1 MKNLTIIIPV
11 RNMAGKLKPLE
22 ESIAAALSAG
32 FRVIVIHDKADDLTE
47 IELRGFFANQD
58 QSKMDLLTS
67 VYNSPG
73 GARNAGVSRVKT
85 DWVTFWDS
93 DDRPVVENLI
103 QLYEIVEQS
112 SADVGIGGYT
122 DTNSL
127 PQSSSRRYL
136 HESQE
141 LNSIALAPGIWR
153 MIFRTKLVADSPFQ
167 SLLLAEDQIL
177 LSDIQITKRKIVFL
191 SAVVYN
197 YLSGNPESLT
207 GQSRKT
213 GDLVDSI
220 SHTLLNIKNQ
230 TSNTQREFDWIMLAK
245 QALTLLKYGSM
256 QNRIFAVR
264 RLLQF
269 LFIAPNRARQT
280 ILHHFLSRGE
290 LDG

>member
-1 MKNLTIIIPV
+1 MS
-11 RNMAGKLKPLE
+11 GKLKPLE
-22 ESIAAALSAG
+22 ESISTALSVG
-32 FRVIVIHDKADDLTE
+32 YKVIVVHDKADDLTE
-47 IELRGFFANQD
+47 IELRSFFADQD
-58 QSKMDLLTS
+58 KTKMDLLTG

-73 GARNAGVSRVKT
+73 SARNAGVFRVKT

-122 DTNSL
+122 DTNL
-127 PQSSSRRYL
+127 LDQSSSRLYRN
-136 HESQE
+136 ESQE

-153 MIFRTKLVADSPFQ
+153 MIFRTQLVVDSPFQ

-177 LSDIQITKRKIVFL
+177 LSDIQIAKRKIVFL
-191 SAVVYN
+191 STVVYN

-213 GDLVDSI
+213 QDLVDSI
-220 SHTLLNIKNQ
+220 SHIRLNMKNQ
-230 TSNTQREFDWIMLAK
+230 TSAAQREFDSIMLAK
-245 QALTLLKYGSM
+245 QVLTLLKYGSI
-256 QNRIFAVR
+256 QNRIFAAR
-264 RLLQF
+264 QLLQF
-269 LFIAPNRARQT
+269 LFFAPKRARQT
-280 ILHHFLSRGE
+280 ILRHILSKGQ

>member
-1 MKNLTIIIPV
+1 
-11 RNMAGKLKPLE
+11 MAGKLKPLE
-22 ESIAAALSAG
+22 ESISAALSVG
-32 FRVIVIHDKADDLTE
+32 FKVIVIHDKNDDLTE
-47 IELRGFFANQD
+47 IELRSFFANQD
-58 QSKMDLLTS
+58 QSTMDLLTG

-73 GARNAGVSRVKT
+73 SARNAGVLRVKT

-103 QLYEIVEQS
+103 QLYEIVEQN

-122 DTNSL
+122 DTNL
-127 PQSSSRRYL
+127 LDQSSSRLYGN
-136 HESQE
+136 ESQE

-153 MIFRTKLVADSPFQ
+153 MIFRTQLVVDWPFQ

-245 QALTLLKYGSM
+245 QVLTLLKYGSI
-256 QNRIFAVR
+256 QNRIFAAR
-264 RLLQF
+264 QLLQF
-269 LFIAPNRARQT
+269 LFFAPKRARQT
-280 ILHHFLSRGE
+280 ILRHLLTKGQ

>member
-1 MKNLTIIIPV
+1 
-11 RNMAGKLKPLE
+11 MAGKLKPLE
-22 ESIAAALSAG
+22 ESIAAASSVG
-32 FRVIVIHDKADDLTE
+32 FKIIVIHDKADDLTE
-47 IELRGFFANQD
+47 IELRSFFANQD
-58 QSKMDLLTS
+58 QSKMDLLTG

-103 QLYEIVEQS
+103 QLYEIVAQS

-122 DTNSL
+122 ETNSL
-127 PQSSSRRYL
+127 HQSSSRQYMN
-136 HESQE
+136 ESQE

-153 MIFRTKLVADSPFQ
+153 MIFRTRLVADSPFQ

-197 YLSGNPESLT
+197 YFSGNPESLT

-245 QALTLLKYGSM
+245 QALTLLKYGST

>member
-1 MKNLTIIIPV
+1 
-11 RNMAGKLKPLE
+11 MAGKLKPLE